1 MGSYLTLEVSWEL
14 LMIKERDMV
23 CPSPWGTAV
32 HTTLH
37 MHSQNHR
44 PYCAPVLPC
53 IALSVTPNT
62 RVDHS

>member
-14 LMIKERDMV
+14 LMIKERGME

-44 PYCAPVLPC
+44 PYCAR
-53 IALSVTPNT
+53 IALYCLVGYTEYTCRP
-62 RVDHS
+62 